1 MTSEWK
7 KVKENAVSLICK
19 INSLTKKGVKPVYCE
34 TFSAESSHI
43 LSHFHFMLLV
53 IFPTNTSA
61 KTYHAQE
68 AKHMDPI
75 IMPIPHHT
83 PLKYFYCAWYHFAI
97 WSKPT
102 IILFQLLAMN
112 LSNTCVRVFLYSE
125 TCGVSNHSGSRTLYF
140 FVCCFQVRNQMK
152 LRTRIWF
159 WKVSSRQQGAS
170 SSWCWDLRAHQCYHP
185 NLGPGHT
192 PEPQPAEHPH

>member
-112 LSNTCVRVFLYSE
+112 LSNTCVRGFFYSE

-140 FVCCFQVRNQMK
+140 LYAVSRSE
-152 LRTRIWF
+152 TRWNWGQEYGF
-159 WKVSSRQQGAS
+159 EKWVQGSRVH
-170 SSWCWDLRAHQCYHP
+170 L
-185 NLGPGHT
+185 
-192 PEPQPAEHPH
+192 PADAGI